1 MTRTKL
7 LTVKQTKQ
15 LRVFVSIV
23 YDSMDIDDL
32 EDALRCA
39 QIDSKTRWPTIEM
52 GGERYLD
59 SSGLSPDHVKILI
72 ALWVDEAA
80 EQAAAEGKVFYHP
93 WGSIWTRE

>member
-7 LTVKQTKQ
+7 LTVKQTRL
-15 LRVFVSIV
+15 LRVFVSSF

-32 EDALRCA
+32 ENALRRRG
-39 QIDSKTRWPTIEM
+39 DSKTRWPTIEE

-59 SSGLSPDHVKILI
+59 SSGLNPEHVKILI

-80 EQAAAEGKVFYHP
+80 EQAAAEGEVFYHP
-93 WGSIWTRE
+93 LGSIWTRE